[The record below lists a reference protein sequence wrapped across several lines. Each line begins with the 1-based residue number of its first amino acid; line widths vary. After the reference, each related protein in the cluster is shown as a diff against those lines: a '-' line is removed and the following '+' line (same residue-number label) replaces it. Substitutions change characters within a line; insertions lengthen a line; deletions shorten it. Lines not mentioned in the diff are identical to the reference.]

1 MVLMDLSKQISA
13 SYCLVTSMVIILFL
27 SACNAVDFPTPERS
41 PNTPIPPREIGD
53 LPRNAQISCHND
65 PVLDRGAITLWSL
78 PGLEPVDPESNPTA
92 NRGQRIGSLFPCTP
106 IAITDIAW
114 SETDQEFYLFVETSN
129 MAEAGWVSLSLI
141 TIDE

>member
-1 MVLMDLSKQISA
+1 MAYNKKMPARYHFAIGLMVVFILSTCSVV
-13 SYCLVTSMVIILFL
+13 S
-27 SACNAVDFPTPERS
+27 S
-41 PNTPIPPREIGD
+41 PNQERPLNTPVPPHQLEN
-53 LPRNAQISCHND
+53 LPKDAQISCHND

-92 NRGQRIGSLFPCTP
+92 NRGQRIGSLLPCTP

-129 MAEAGWVSLSLI
+129 IAEAGWVSLSLI